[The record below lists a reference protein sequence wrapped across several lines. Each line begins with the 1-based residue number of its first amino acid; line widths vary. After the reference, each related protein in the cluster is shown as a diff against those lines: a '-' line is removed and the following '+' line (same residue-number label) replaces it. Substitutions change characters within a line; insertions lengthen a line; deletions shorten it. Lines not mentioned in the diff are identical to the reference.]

1 MLKARILITLLTA
14 LALSSIHAACIYPEE
29 VAIPNGAGATYAE
42 MNLGQTYVKE
52 YMAEMENYLECL
64 EEEFGEAAEETAATT
79 NGVSVSPGEDLRL
92 QQRLAAIDAMESVAA
107 KFNEQVRAYKLA
119 NP

>member
-1 MLKARILITLLTA
+1 MTA
-14 LALSSIHAACIYPEE
+14 LTMFALSGIHAQCIYPEA
-29 VAIPNGAGATYAE
+29 VDIPDGAASTYAE

-52 YMAEMENYLECL
+52 YMAEMEAYLECL
-64 EEEFGEAAEETAATT
+64 EQEWNEAADEPAADTST
-79 NGVSVSPGEDLRL
+79 DNGATREDLHL

-107 KFNEQVRAYKLA
+107 QFNEQVRAYKLA

>member
-1 MLKARILITLLTA
+1 MLKVRIFITLLTA
-14 LALSSIHAACIYPEE
+14 LALSNAHAQCIYPED
-29 VAIPNGAGATYAE
+29 VAIPDGAVSTYEE

-52 YMAEMENYLECL
+52 YMAEMEGYLECL
-64 EEEFGEAAEETAATT
+64 EEELDESANGSAASSNA
-79 NGVSVSPGEDLRL
+79 GSDSPGEDSGL
-92 QQRLAAIDAMESVAA
+92 QQRLAAINAMESVAA

>member
-1 MLKARILITLLTA
+1 MLQARIFITLLT
-14 LALSSIHAACIYPEE
+14 LFALSGIHAQCIYPEA
-29 VAIPNGAGATYAE
+29 VDIPDGTAATYAE

-52 YMAEMENYLECL
+52 YMAEMEAYLECL
-64 EEEFGEAAEETAATT
+64 EQEVSEAPEGSDATT
-79 NGVSVSPGEDLRL
+79 STVDGSSGEDMLL

-107 KFNEQVRAYKLA
+107 QFNEQVRAYKLA